1 MLKFV
6 YRLKVLAECISFPK
20 LSLEKG
26 LNLPESFQGPDSRRR
41 AHSRAGLGC
50 EWVRSPSQAG
60 EQDQGEAGT
69 VLTRKH
75 PVGEHFTSKE
85 SLSGD
90 NHMGRQ
96 HKRSGKNQKEAC
108 RPFCLS
114 SVWKREESKPGR

>member
-6 YRLKVLAECISFPK
+6 YRLKVLAVSVFLPK

-26 LNLPESFQGPDSRRR
+26 LEPPRKLSRSRQPCRR

-50 EWVRSPSQAG
+50 EWVMSPSQAG

-75 PVGEHFTSKE
+75 PWVSTSRPKKASVVTTIWDDSTKE
-85 SLSGD
+85 VE
-90 NHMGRQ
+90 RT
-96 HKRSGKNQKEAC
+96 KEAC